1 MKKKPPKQFRF
12 RSNKSSKDYHS
23 IILLK
28 KREMK
33 KKTS

>member
-23 IILLK
+23 LLLK
-28 KREMK
+28 KKER
-33 KKTS
+33 

>member
-12 RSNKSSKDYHS
+12 HSNKSSKDYHS
-23 IILLK
+23 LLLK
-28 KREMK
+28 KKRDE